1 MAGSADSPLRSG
13 LYHGEVAHTRL
24 RPRRHKLR
32 YRLFLMSLDLGEIS
46 AAVRRCRL
54 FAHNRF
60 NLFSFYD
67 RDHGDGSNRPV
78 VEQIQDHLKRAGI
91 ALDGGSVRLVCLP
104 RIMGYVFNPISVYYC
119 HDASG
124 VLRAMVYEVNNTF
137 GERHSYLIPVVDAA
151 DPIRQSCAKRLHVSP
166 FMDMDMTY
174 DFRVTQPRN
183 SVAISIVGRDAN
195 GPLLAAAFAGR
206 RQDLSDGAL
215 LASFFL
221 YPLLTFSVV
230 AAIHWEA
237 LKLLLKR
244 IKVHD
249 HRPAPRHSFTLV
261 PPGTPE
267 AL

>member
-1 MAGSADSPLRSG
+1 M
-13 LYHGEVAHTRL
+13 
-24 RPRRHKLR
+24 
-32 YRLFLMSLDLGEIS
+32 MSLELGEIS
-46 AAVRRCRL
+46 SLVRRCRL
-54 FAHNRF
+54 FSHNRF
-60 NLFSFYD
+60 NLFSFHD
-67 RDHGDGSNRPV
+67 RDHGDGSERPLF
-78 VEQIQDHLKRAGI
+78 EQMHDKLKQAGI
-91 ALDGGSVRLVCLP
+91 ALDGGAFRLICLP
-104 RIMGYVFNPISVYYC
+104 RILGFVFNPISVYYC

-137 GERHSYLIPVVDAA
+137 GERHSYLIPVVNAA

-195 GPLLAAAFAGR
+195 GPMLAAAFAGR
-206 RQDLSDGAL
+206 RQGLSDGAL
-215 LASFFL
+215 AALFFL

-244 IKVHD
+244 VKVRD
-249 HRPAPRHSFTLV
+249 HRPAPKHSFTFV
-261 PPGTPE
+261 SSGTPE